1 MTEQNHGKIKIKIAD
16 VMKEKQ
22 ISKTKLTYLA
32 FLQLRQLNNL
42 INEKAA
48 RVDFDVLARICNAL
62 DCKIEDI
69 LEYVPADPEGQE
81 EDNNS
86 KKQES
91 QES

>member
-1 MTEQNHGKIKIKIAD
+1 MTDQDHGKIKIKIAD
-16 VMKEKQ
+16 VMKEQQ
-22 ISKTKLTYLA
+22 ISKTKLSYLA

-81 EDNNS
+81 EQNNS

-91 QES
+91 

>member
-1 MTEQNHGKIKIKIAD
+1 MTDQDHGKIKIKIAD

-22 ISKTKLTYLA
+22 ISKTKLSYLA

-62 DCKIEDI
+62 DCRIEDI

-86 KKQES
+86 ENQES
-91 QES
+91 

>member
-1 MTEQNHGKIKIKIAD
+1 
-16 VMKEKQ
+16 MKEKQ

-91 QES
+91 